1 MNWEYYHQL
10 RPDQLEAMI
19 KEKPVAFWPLG
30 LIEHHGWHLPI
41 GFDGLKAEKLCI
53 RIAEK
58 TGGVILPTMWWG
70 ALGGHSEFK
79 WTHYQNPTTCADI
92 LTTTVAQLISFGF
105 RIIVL
110 MAGHYPWQ
118 SILEQQLES
127 LKSAY
132 PHIDFWGGTETSIC
146 ESEVKIDGDH
156 AGKEETSYGLAM
168 FPEFVD
174 LSALRDGR
182 DQTVWPKNLAPP
194 LEDQHHGVE
203 YDPDNPMFAQMGEPA
218 NLATTDHGNRSL
230 QKVVNYLADQIRHQ
244 LSENTTTL

>member
-1 MNWEYYHQL
+1 
-10 RPDQLEAMI
+10 
-19 KEKPVAFWPLG
+19 
-30 LIEHHGWHLPI
+30 
-41 GFDGLKAEKLCI
+41 
-53 RIAEK
+53 
-58 TGGVILPTMWWG
+58 MWWW

-132 PHIDFWGGTETSIC
+132 PHIDFWGGTEISIC

-194 LEDQHHGVE
+194 LEDQHHRVE
-203 YDPDNPMFAQMGEPA
+203 YDPNNPMFAQMGEPA